1 MCLGENE
8 IEAGDKETD
17 TQIELV
23 IASMQRF
30 LKRRAEY
37 TQAAKDLH

>member
-23 IASMQRF
+23 IDSMQHF
-30 LKRRAEY
+30 LNLRAQY

>member
-17 TQIELV
+17 AQIELV

-30 LKRRAEY
+30 LNLSAEY